1 MALSRI
7 STVASLTLLLAA
19 CSATDFVPLDTW
31 SGPGNGA
38 VPQAELLRRRAFAA
52 RLAGEQQAQSHR
64 AERSSDMAAESSAK
78 RQAAQAYAPSLA
90 RPAPP
95 INPQLLWI
103 ENNMPSCN
111 AIR

>member
-1 MALSRI
+1 MALLRI
-7 STVASLTLLLAA
+7 STVPSLTLLLAA

-31 SGPGNGA
+31 SQPQPAHALEQDHSTVTSAMPTLRWSGPANGA

-78 RQAAQAYAPSLA
+78 RQASHDL
-90 RPAPP
+90 RH
-95 INPQLLWI
+95 L
-103 ENNMPSCN
+103 
-111 AIR
+111 